1 MQLLALGSSLLIRE
15 MANEGQNKQEAN
27 LIFVSGGRP
36 GFKVM
41 GKQEDDGHFWDRKEA
56 HLSSGGFRERTAES
70 GMECGPSG
78 RFAHIGLALG
88 RPAEQNY
95 GALRFG
101 DIRLKVALPAQNC
114 SFPTQL

>member
-41 GKQEDDGHFWDRKEA
+41 GKQEDDGHFGDRKEA

-70 GMECGPSG
+70 VIEFGHAVHPVYSRALDLRTGGRQSKTMALSG
-78 RFAHIGLALG
+78 LVRS
-88 RPAEQNY
+88 
-95 GALRFG
+95 
-101 DIRLKVALPAQNC
+101 V
-114 SFPTQL
+114 